1 MTKPLINA
9 FGYFSGFTG
18 YNIHTFNFFSAL
30 QKYVPLIANDL
41 RSSEITQLNQN
52 FISHTFSESQIINI
66 CISYGNSVGF
76 LNNFTG
82 MKIGYT
88 AWGEST
94 KVPDDWKEP
103 LESMDQ
109 IWIPSHFAK
118 DVLIKNGLTA
128 NKIMVIP
135 EGIDPQLFH
144 PLQPKRQ
151 DIAEIKGFK
160 FLFIGQY
167 SERKGMPALIKA
179 FDEEFHQTPDV
190 WLVLSSHFAWPFE
203 ADFNLHK
210 KIQSLNL
217 KASEK
222 IIIVP
227 NDQSHQKVAS
237 LYTSCDCFISA
248 NRSEGWGLPIT
259 EAMACGLPV
268 IVTNF
273 SGQTEYLTEQN
284 SFLLNYELEDI
295 IIPFFKAADGYYGQ
309 WAKPDISHLKYLM
322 RYVFEHPKEAKQ
334 KGLFAAQ
341 DMLQNWTWEHAAQKA
356 LKAIELLKKPKSF
369 DFILSQQA
377 ILQML
382 QNKQVES
389 AIQYLQQQ
397 IQLNPQ
403 QADLYNDLGVVLMLN
418 PQYHTQG
425 LQLFHHALKLAPQNL
440 AFQTNLKLAETIT
453 SLQKKL

>member
-1 MTKPLINA
+1 MTKQLINA

-18 YNIHTFNFFSAL
+18 YNIHTINFFSAL
-30 QKYVPLIANDL
+30 QKHIPLIANDL
-41 RSSEITQLNQN
+41 RYSEINQFN
-52 FISHTFSESQIINI
+52 QTFIANYFSGNQIINI

-94 KVPDDWKEP
+94 KVPDDWKAP

-179 FDEEFHQTPDV
+179 FDEEFHQTPNV

-203 ADFNLHK
+203 ADFNLQR
-210 KIQSLNL
+210 KIQSLDL
-217 KASEK
+217 KSPEK

-237 LYTSCDCFISA
+237 LYTSCDCFVSA

-284 SFLLNYELEDI
+284 AFLLNYELEDI
-295 IIPFFKAADGYYGQ
+295 NIPFFKAADGNYGQ
-309 WAKPDISHLKYLM
+309 WAKPDFNHLKYLM
-322 RYVFEHPKEAKQ
+322 RYVFEHPEEAKQ

-341 DMLQNWTWEHAAQKA
+341 DMLKNWTWDHAAQKA
-356 LKAIELLKKPKSF
+356 LKAIELLEKPKSF
-369 DFILSQQA
+369 NFILSQQV
-377 ILQML
+377 ISEML
-382 QNKQVES
+382 KNRQPENAV
-389 AIQYLQQQ
+389 QYLQQQ
-397 IQLNPQ
+397 IQLTPQ
-403 QADLYNDLGVVLMLN
+403 NANFYNDLGVVLMLN
-418 PQYHTQG
+418 PQYHSQG
-425 LQLFHHALKLAPQNL
+425 LQLFQQALNLSPQNT
-440 AFQTNLKLAETIT
+440 AFQTNLKLAQTIL
-453 SLQKKL
+453 SLHKR